1 MEVRKDVVV
10 EPQREVPVAKRAA
23 VLVVGGSPTGVA
35 AAVAAARNGADVLL
49 VERYGILGGQ
59 TTVGRVFTHGMRL
72 FHDGSGRRIVGGLNW
87 EMIER
92 ALERGGAEPGWE
104 SDADWEWYGTW
115 VDPEILKLVLLEM
128 VEEAGV
134 RLLLHSLAVGAIVEE
149 GELRGV
155 IVENKSGRQAI
166 LAQVTVDATG
176 DGDVAALAGARF
188 ASRGREGFQPG
199 LNSHFGHVD
208 IEKVLRYLDENPGQC
223 RATPISLPVRSEP
236 VCDTSEFRERIA
248 RGWSW
253 GLTGFY
259 DLVAQALEKGVL
271 EQGDLREGGGLGF
284 LWMRDDFVQVLFT
297 WPSGNVDALDV
308 DDLTRAEVESRQ
320 RLGRIM
326 RFFREYVPGFESAV
340 LLATPVQ
347 IGIRETRRIEG
358 EYVLTEEDVLGSA
371 RFPDTVALCSGHDE
385 TVRSRALWCTDRIR
399 QGVSIPYRCLVS
411 TNVENLLVAGRCIS
425 ADAPTG
431 VNAVRGIG
439 AGVSTGEAAGTAA
452 ALAVKSGVP
461 ARDIDISA
469 LRKTLTDQGFVLD

>member
-134 RLLLHSLAVGAIVEE
+134 RLLLHSLAAGAVVDD
-149 GELRGV
+149 GQLRGV

-188 ASRGREGFQPG
+188 ATRGSEGFQPG
-199 LNSHFGHVD
+199 LNSIVGHVD
-208 IEKVLRYLDENPGQC
+208 VEKVLRYLEENPDQF
-223 RATPISLPVRSEP
+223 RAIPVNTVGEL
-236 VCDTSEFRERIA
+236 RERTR

-253 GLTGFY
+253 GITGFY
-259 DLVAQALEKGVL
+259 DLVARAMEEGTLKE
-271 EQGDLREGGGLGF
+271 GDVRRGRGSYANGLGF
-284 LWMRDDFVQVLFT
+284 LWMKEDLVHLWWS
-297 WPSGNVDALDV
+297 WPQADVDALDV
-308 DDLTRAEVESRQ
+308 DDLTMAEVTSRL
-320 RLGRIM
+320 RLGRMM
-326 RFFREYVPGFESAV
+326 RFCQQYAPGFESAT

-358 EYVLTEEDVLGSA
+358 EYILTEDDVLNSG
-371 RFPDTVALCSGHDE
+371 RFPDTVALCSAHDE
-385 TVRSRALWCTDRIR
+385 ADRAERGL
-399 QGVSIPYRCLVS
+399 GIPYRSLVS
-411 TNVENLLVAGRCIS
+411 ANVENLLVAGRCIS
-425 ADAPTG
+425 VSAPTAQ
-431 VNAVRGIG
+431 NAVRGIG
-439 AGVSTGEAAGTAA
+439 GGVSTGEAAGTAA
-452 ALAVKSGVP
+452 ALAVDSDVSP
-461 ARDIDISA
+461 RRVDVQRLQEM
-469 LRKTLTDQGFVLD
+469 LRDQGVILE

>member
-59 TTVGRVFTHGMRL
+59 TTVGRVFTHGKRL
-72 FHDGSGRRIVGGLNW
+72 FYDGSGRRIVGGLNW

-104 SDADWEWYGTW
+104 SDADWQWTGTW

-188 ASRGREGFQPG
+188 ASRGKQSFRPG

-208 IEKVLRYLDENPGQC
+208 VEQVLRYLEQNPDQFE
-223 RATPISLPVRSEP
+223 AIPVRTVE
-236 VCDTSEFRERIA
+236 ELRERTE
-248 RGWSW
+248 RDWSW
-253 GLTGFY
+253 GITGFY
-259 DLVAQALEKGVL
+259 DLVSQALENGVL
-271 EQGDLREGGGLGF
+271 EQGDVRKGGGLGF